1 MSQLMKQKVSIIIP
15 AFNEEKVIE
24 RLLKS
29 LKKQTYKNCEVI
41 VIDDSSV
48 DNTVKIAKQYTPNVY
63 TRKHAER
70 SIQRN
75 FGAGISKGEY
85 LLFLDADMELT
96 PGVVKE
102 CVEKIQKD
110 KKSGAIAIPEK
121 SIALTF
127 WEKVKAFERSIYN
140 LEGDSITD
148 AARFFTREAFNKAE
162 GYDESI
168 TGPEDWDLPD
178 TIRELGYKQNRIKAI
193 IYHYERVPSPLALA
207 RKKYYYGLRAYR
219 YLTKHKISVIS
230 AKTIYFLRPV
240 FYKNWARIIIHPVLS
255 LGMMMMLS
263 AELIGGGLGFLMGR
277 IKKL

>member
-85 LLFLDADMELT
+85 LLFLDADMELI

-148 AARFFTREAFNKAE
+148 AARFFTREAFNKAG

-240 FYKNWARIIIHPVLS
+240 FYKNWARIIAHPVLS